1 MPRTDHGDSGD
12 ADVRKSGLP
21 PVVGPDPRILVLG
34 SFPSDL
40 SLEKEEYYA
49 NPRNQFFAII
59 ENLFSIKKD
68 SPYQERISDLKER
81 HIALWDV
88 IQSCT
93 RQGSSDTR
101 IRNAQPNDLMT
112 FFRENPGIR
121 IIALN
126 GSRAGQYSQI
136 MSKAWNH
143 ARAVEIL
150 ILPSSSPA
158 NARCSLEEKILH
170 WRKII
175 LMCDS
180 VF

>member
-1 MPRTDHGDSGD
+1 MSPRDRVDSGD
-12 ADVRKSGLP
+12 ADNRKWGLP

-34 SFPSDL
+34 SFPSAL

-59 ENLFSIKKD
+59 ESLISIKKD

-101 IRNAQPNDLMT
+101 IAQ
-112 FFRENPGIR
+112 
-121 IIALN
+121 
-126 GSRAGQYSQI
+126 
-136 MSKAWNH
+136 
-143 ARAVEIL
+143 
-150 ILPSSSPA
+150 
-158 NARCSLEEKILH
+158 
-170 WRKII
+170 
-175 LMCDS
+175 
-180 VF
+180 